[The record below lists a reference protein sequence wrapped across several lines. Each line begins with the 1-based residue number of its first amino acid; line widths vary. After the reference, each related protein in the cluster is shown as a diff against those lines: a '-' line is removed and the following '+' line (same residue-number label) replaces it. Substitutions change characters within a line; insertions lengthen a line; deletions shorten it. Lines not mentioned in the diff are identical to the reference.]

1 MYKYNKNDLDV
12 LATNTAFVRDN
23 LEKVLRLCDIL
34 QYINANPLLY
44 NHLALKG
51 GTAINL
57 VVFNLPRLSVDID
70 LDFTKHCSREEMFAL
85 REQINN
91 DIVKYMTSQ
100 GYQLNPSSKNP
111 HSLDSWVYFYQNAVG
126 NNDNIKIEIN
136 YSMRDHVFEPID
148 KEVNIPSLSVLF
160 QVRTLANAELFGCK
174 IKALI
179 ERTAT
184 RDLYDV
190 YTMLKQ
196 GIFSDSEQQILR
208 KTVLFYL
215 AVGGNTLPL
224 NAYRFD
230 AVDNLNFNQIKRK
243 LIPVLKK
250 SDKFDF
256 EAAKSEVKEYLSE
269 LMILTDKER
278 QFVEKFNQGIY
289 HPELLFDEPEIV
301 DRIKNHPMAIWK
313 CSLSKTD

>member
-12 LATNTAFVRDN
+12 LATNTSFLRDN

-34 QYINANPLLY
+34 QYINSNPLLY

-70 LDFTKHCSREEMFAL
+70 LDFTKQSTREEMFKL

-91 DIVKYMTSQ
+91 DIAKYMISQ
-100 GYQLNPSSKNP
+100 SYQINPSSKNP
-111 HSLDSWVYFYQNAVG
+111 HSLDSWVFFYQNAAG
-126 NNDNIKIEIN
+126 NIDNIKIEIN
-136 YSMRDHVFEPID
+136 YSMRNHVFEPIN
-148 KEVNIPSLSVLF
+148 KEVNIASLSVRF
-160 QVRTLANAELFGCK
+160 QVRVLDNKELFGSK

-179 ERTAT
+179 ERTAA

-190 YTMLKQ
+190 YTMLEQ

-208 KTVLFYL
+208 KIVLFYL
-215 AVGGNTLPL
+215 AVGGNTPPL
-224 NAYRFD
+224 NAYKFD
-230 AVDNLNFNQIKRK
+230 AIDNLNFNQIKRK

-256 EAAKSEVKEYLSE
+256 ESAKREIKMYLTA
-269 LMILTDKER
+269 LMMLSDNEKL
-278 QFVEKFNQGIY
+278 FVEKFNKNKY
-289 HPELLFDEPEIV
+289 HPELLFDELEIV

-313 CSLSKTD
+313 CNS

>member
-1 MYKYNKNDLDV
+1 MYKFNKNDLDI

-23 LEKVLRLCDIL
+23 LEKVLRLCNIL

-70 LDFTKHCSREEMFAL
+70 LDFTKHCSRDEMFAL

-111 HSLDSWVYFYQNAVG
+111 HSLDSWVYFYQNAAG
-126 NNDNIKIEIN
+126 NKDNIKIEIN

-148 KEVNIPSLSVLF
+148 KEVNIPALSVFF
-160 QVRTLANAELFGCK
+160 QVRTLANAELFGSK

-179 ERTAT
+179 ERTAA

-196 GIFSDSEQQILR
+196 GVFSDSEQQMLR
-208 KTVLFYL
+208 KTILFYL
-215 AVGGNTLPL
+215 AVGGNIPPM
-224 NAYRFD
+224 NEYKFD
-230 AVDNLNFNQIKRK
+230 AIEKLNFNQIKRK

-250 SDKFDF
+250 NDKFDF
-256 EAAKSEVKEYLSE
+256 EVAKSVVRAYLSE
-269 LMILTDKER
+269 LMILTDVER

-301 DRIKNHPMAIWK
+301 DRIKEHPMAIWK
-313 CSLSKTD
+313 CSLKK